1 MAAVTKAKK
10 ETIWKVFMVV
20 FGNHRMLDVKI
31 EGILLREVR
40 VKAGTPLYVEV
51 TYRLAIFRRQLPGLL
66 GSPTASIGITY

>member
-31 EGILLREVR
+31 EGILL
-40 VKAGTPLYVEV
+40 
-51 TYRLAIFRRQLPGLL
+51 
-66 GSPTASIGITY
+66 S